1 MLRRLGAAVL
11 AVASLVAVAPAAA
24 GLVEEPIRLPVTVD
38 GTSLALDALIV
49 RPDDAGRHPLVVLSH
64 GLPASVPASGG
75 AMRPADLKTQA
86 VEFARRGFVAVSFTR
101 RGIGLSEGAWAEGSG
116 NRCDAMHYL
125 PAVRAGAADIRAV
138 IEAMRSNPHVDG
150 RRIVA
155 VGHSAGGFATVALTA
170 AAPSGLVAA
179 VNFAGGRRGG
189 KAPGGGIC
197 SEADEI
203 DTFAKLGAAS
213 RVPMLWIY
221 ADNDQ
226 SFAPDLARRFHAAFT
241 GAGGRAEFVAA
252 PAFGGD
258 GHMLFL
264 RSAAI
269 PTWGPWVDA
278 FLKKNGVAGK

>member
-1 MLRRLGAAVL
+1 MFRRLCAAGLVAL
-11 AVASLVAVAPAAA
+11 AAAVAPAAA
-24 GLVEEPIRLPVTVD
+24 AGLVEQPVRLPVTID
-38 GTSLALDALIV
+38 GTALALDALIV
-49 RPDDAGRHPLVVLSH
+49 RPDDTARHPLVVLSH

-75 AMRPADLKTQA
+75 AMRPSDLKTQA
-86 VEFARRGFVAVSFTR
+86 VAFARRGFVAVSFTR
-101 RGIGLSEGAWAEGSG
+101 RGIGLSEGNWAEGSG

-138 IEAMRSNPHVDG
+138 IEAMKADGHVDG

-170 AAPSGLVAA
+170 APPAGLVAA
-179 VNFAGGRRGG
+179 VDFAGGRRGG

-203 DTFAKLGAAS
+203 DTFARLGAAS

-221 ADNDQ
+221 SDNDK

-252 PAFGGD
+252 PAFGDD
-258 GHMLFL
+258 GHKLFL

-278 FLKKNGVAGK
+278 FLQKNGVTGR